1 VIVAENTPQLQRRLK
16 IAAYLLIAG
25 LLVEV
30 LTLYWS
36 SPLSFMLFMAAS
48 GSLVALGII
57 IYLVAIVVDDR
68 RNVS

>member
-25 LLVEV
+25 LMVEV

-36 SPLSFMLFMAAS
+36 SPLSFMFLIGVA
-48 GSLVALGII
+48 GTLVAVGVIV
-57 IYLVAIVVDDR
+57 YFTAIVAA
-68 RNVS
+68 